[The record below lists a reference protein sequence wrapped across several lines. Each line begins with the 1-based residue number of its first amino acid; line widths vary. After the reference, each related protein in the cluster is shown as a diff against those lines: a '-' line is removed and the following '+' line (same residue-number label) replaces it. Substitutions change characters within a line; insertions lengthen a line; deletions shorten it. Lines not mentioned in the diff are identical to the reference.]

1 MLTAEHRAC
10 GSSKLDRSLPCVD
23 LDHAPLARYDAHPMH
38 SLLQASASGSSSTT
52 SSAGQDGKAREDAA
66 RQAREAQERARRAA
80 ATAEASTQ
88 KINDEIEDM
97 LAQMKRDLG
106 IK

>member
-1 MLTAEHRAC
+1 M
-10 GSSKLDRSLPCVD
+10 
-23 LDHAPLARYDAHPMH
+23 
-38 SLLQASASGSSSTT
+38 
-52 SSAGQDGKAREDAA
+52 REDAA